1 MTIQDWVAAAY
12 NRSFVFDDLNRLASS
27 TSGSGLWTTAQYQYD
42 AMGNMLTQSIG
53 ASGSPGARQATF
65 SYIGTTPKLTTVT
78 ENGSSQAVIYD
89 SGGNETAW
97 KVTRTYSPRNFM
109 ASMQQSSGT
118 DPHVVAYTYDGRGVR
133 VTRSERSVSAPATSA
148 LMRLY
153 TYTPELRLLSYTKDD
168 TNWSATHA
176 DRNTKFDVV
185 WFGDRPVAEIRPDL
199 RTIPFY
205 TYTDHLDTPYMQ
217 TDTAGNVL
225 WMAEYEPYG
234 NLWTM
239 RVAPY
244 DTQLLRFPGQE
255 VETTWEG
262 TEERYNIFRWYRS
275 GWGRYT
281 QVDPAQPAY
290 PSTAH
295 NERPEISSKI
305 ESYGYAGNAPVNSI
319 DPLGL
324 ARCF

>member
-1 MTIQDWVAAAY
+1 M
-12 NRSFVFDDLNRLASS
+12 
-27 TSGSGLWTTAQYQYD
+27 
-42 AMGNMLTQSIG
+42 
-53 ASGSPGARQATF
+53 
-65 SYIGTTPKLTTVT
+65 
-78 ENGSSQAVIYD
+78 
-89 SGGNETAW
+89 
-97 KVTRTYSPRNFM
+97 
-109 ASMQQSSGT
+109 
-118 DPHVVAYTYDGRGVR
+118 R
-133 VTRSERSVSAPATSA
+133 V
-148 LMRLY
+148 Y

-168 TNWSATHA
+168 TNWTATHT

-305 ESYGYAGNAPVNSI
+305 ESYGYAGNAHRHAPGGWMPAMKYLVEELHMDVNARDQLGMTPLHHAAKRGEDQMILLLLKRGAIIDSI
-319 DPLGL
+319 DSAGKTPLQ
-324 ARCF
+324 